1 MPARMR
7 PNPAGI
13 TRLRTLV
20 QAARLDDSDKA
31 GPLLIEMSREHV
43 RQVTQAYTSEG
54 AASGSVWARLAPG
67 YAAWKSKRFP
77 GRKILV
83 RTGETRARFTKPG
96 NPAFIRMFLK
106 PWRYQ
111 FGAVSAVQT
120 AHEYGIGSPGQRLP
134 VRSILRKTPAN
145 IAAFQ
150 KVLVLFCVKRLR
162 QIYRHA

>member
-1 MPARMR
+1 MVRMR

-20 QAARLDDSDKA
+20 QAANLDESDKR
-31 GPLLIEMSREHV
+31 GPLLIEMSREHI
-43 RQVTQAYTSEG
+43 RQVTKAYTTEG
-54 AASGSVWARLAPG
+54 VASGGAWPRLAPG
-67 YAAWKSKRFP
+67 YAAWKKKAYP
-77 GRKILV
+77 QRKILV
-83 RTGETRARFTKPG
+83 RTGETRKRFTEPL
-96 NPAFIRMFLK
+96 NAAFIRRFLR

-111 FGAVSAVQT
+111 FGAVSEVQA

-134 VRSILRKTPAN
+134 VRSILRKTPAD

-150 KVLVLFCVKRLR
+150 KVLVQFMVKRLR